1 MKVVAKSIVVFCMLV
16 AGCMAADAEA
26 PDQVSS
32 WMLVLSTPNAV
43 VVAPTTY
50 DTHDECLA
58 LLEVAT
64 SGSPFLGQCIPARL
78 SPTAVEAFVA
88 KRTQAEAE
96 YAEKAEQLAR
106 DRPSLEAEKQQIEL
120 VPVEKRTKA
129 QMDRLTQIQR
139 RFDFME

>member
-1 MKVVAKSIVVFCMLV
+1 MDLRFYVVVVRARTSIKRKANSCRGGGLPGMKVVAKSIVVFCMLV

-106 DRPSLEAEKQQIEL
+106 DRSW
-120 VPVEKRTKA
+120 
-129 QMDRLTQIQR
+129 
-139 RFDFME
+139 

>member
-1 MKVVAKSIVVFCMLV
+1 MRLLAKSIVAFCALA
-16 AGCMAADAEA
+16 AGCMAANAEP

-32 WMLVLSTPNAV
+32 WMLVLSTPSAV

-58 LLEVAT
+58 LLEVV
-64 SGSPFLGQCIPARL
+64 SDGSPFLGRCIPAHL
-78 SPTAVEAFVA
+78 SSAAVEAFVA

-96 YAEKAEQLAR
+96 YAAKAEQLAR
-106 DRPSLEAEKQQIEL
+106 DRPSLEAEKQQIET

-129 QMDRLTQIQR
+129 QMDRLTEIER
-139 RFDFME
+139 RLSLAE